1 MSLGLRSEV
10 NRLVVDNQPLAA
22 GEAVIRLVIAIMGGA
37 LIGLERERARA
48 TPSSKKQ
55 DIPGVR
61 SFGLISLYGGI
72 VGLSASGL
80 LSGLEAGPLLAGLAF
95 IGFLILYT
103 AYTITRYF
111 IHKVQGITTN
121 VVMLISFVLGYL
133 AGSGYLIEAAGISVM
148 VTLLLALK
156 EPLEKVIPA
165 ITYRE
170 FIALL
175 EVALLALVVAPIIK
189 AYSRPI
195 IGIDPYKVYVFF
207 IIILALSFASY
218 AAARV
223 MGMKGLVYSA
233 ILGSLV
239 NSEATMNGVTR
250 VIASAED
257 SLRRVVLASSATMLI
272 LGIMQ
277 ARAVLIV
284 AIALYIFTGLTPVLT
299 YSLIFVILSLISL
312 LSAWVALRR
321 MPSSGT
327 ALKAASPLSWGAA
340 VRAALS
346 YLILTLAVSVLTRA
360 GFTAATPIVA
370 ALGGL
375 VNATAAILSVASL
388 AGSLGPKT
396 SVAAMLASIAAAT
409 LSKPL
414 YADPA
419 IGHKSLARITLICL
433 GLSLPYLFASLIVYF
448 VS

>member
-1 MSLGLRSEV
+1 MAS
-10 NRLVVDNQPLAA
+10 DQPLAA
-22 GEAVIRLVIAIMGGA
+22 GEAIIRLVIAIMGGA

-80 LSGLEAGPLLAGLAF
+80 LSGFEAAFLLSGLAF
-95 IGFLILYT
+95 VGFLILYT

-175 EVALLALVVAPIIK
+175 EVALLALVVAPIVK

-223 MGMKGLVYSA
+223 MGVRGLVYSA

-239 NSEATMNGVTR
+239 NSEATMDGVTR
-250 VIASAED
+250 IIASAEP
-257 SLRRVVLASSATMLI
+257 SPRRLTLASSSALLI
-272 LGIMQ
+272 IGIMQ
-277 ARAVLIV
+277 ARAILIV
-284 AIALYIFTGLTPVLT
+284 AIALYIFTGPLPVIS
-299 YSLIFVILSLISL
+299 YSLIFIILALLSL
-312 LSAWVALRR
+312 LSAWIALRK
-321 MPSSGT
+321 MPTSST
-327 ALKAASPLSWGAA
+327 ALKAASPLS
-340 VRAALS
+340 
-346 YLILTLAVSVLTRA
+346 
-360 GFTAATPIVA
+360 
-370 ALGGL
+370 
-375 VNATAAILSVASL
+375 
-388 AGSLGPKT
+388 
-396 SVAAMLASIAAAT
+396 
-409 LSKPL
+409 
-414 YADPA
+414 
-419 IGHKSLARITLICL
+419 
-433 GLSLPYLFASLIVYF
+433 
-448 VS
+448 